1 MTDHQE
7 RLFPTN
13 AAHLERLPSVL
24 ARTGLSRSTIYKK
37 VADGQ
42 FPRPV
47 KLGERAVAWHAAA
60 VTDWITARAPA
71 NDPVGG

>member
-1 MTDHQE
+1 MADHHE
-7 RLFPTN
+7 RLFPLN

-47 KLGERAVAWHAAA
+47 KLGERAVAWDAAA
-60 VTDWITARAPA
+60 VTAWISERVAA
-71 NDPVGG
+71 NDPVV